1 MTRHGKQGIT
11 AIMSVFIISLNILF
25 AAIPCYTKDENYTN
39 EQLETVM
46 RGIVAWKE
54 QEQGVG
60 DGELFSSDF
69 AKSAASSAGDWY
81 AFAIG
86 RTGIGGDYSAYLAM
100 LKNNTQEL
108 YEKGDLKATDLQRI
122 ALTML
127 ALGGDP
133 RKDITGRDGK
143 SIDLIAECT
152 YDNKELSSQGVN
164 AYIWGLITL
173 DSMRYELADDKKN
186 VRDEFISE
194 ILKKQSEDGG
204 FSLDGKS
211 SDTDITAMA
220 IQSLSAYYNVQENVN
235 DAIDRA
241 INYLSA
247 IQNEDGGFSSW
258 GEANAESTAQ
268 VITAVCSVGIEP
280 DSDSRFIKN
289 GSTPLDGL
297 MKYKLKDGGFA
308 HSEIDGELKSN
319 SMASEQALYALCA
332 LYRNRTGMRGLYDLR
347 ADDENSTGGAV
358 TDIFSGESV
367 SFGLRFSE
375 SDIEKFEQLPIDLT
389 GENYDTVIMLYEK
402 LMQAE
407 NSAEYSDIADRLTE
421 MKKQVTQIKSE
432 VESINAE
439 IAEKLY
445 PFDDITSDDRET
457 VDELVER
464 TGKLSEYDRS
474 QVLGYDDLMR
484 AKAKVDGAIRRVY
497 IGVAVGVLAALCA
510 AVIIARVKKKRRTA
524 KQKQGTDNEEW

>member
-1 MTRHGKQGIT
+1 MTRHGRHGIT

-25 AAIPCYTKDENYTN
+25 AAIPCYAEHENYFN
-39 EQLETVM
+39 EQLEAVM

-54 QEQGVG
+54 HEQGVG
-60 DGELFSSDF
+60 EGELFSSDF

-86 RTGIGGDYSAYLAM
+86 RTGIGGDHSSYLAM

-133 RKDITGRDGK
+133 QKDIKDRDGK
-143 SIDLIAECT
+143 SIDLIAEGT

-173 DSMRYELADDKKN
+173 DSKRYELADDKKN

-220 IQSLSAYYNVQENVN
+220 IQALSAYYNVQENVN

-241 INYLSA
+241 IDHLSST
-247 IQNEDGGFSSW
+247 QNEDGGFSSW

-268 VITAVCSVGIEP
+268 VITAVCSVGIDP

-289 GSTPLDGL
+289 GCTPLDGL

-308 HSEIDGELKSN
+308 HSEIDGEMKSN

-332 LYRNRTGMRGLYDLR
+332 LYRYRTGMRGLYDLR
-347 ADDENSTGGAV
+347 DDENSTAGAV
-358 TDIFSGESV
+358 TDIFSRESV
-367 SFGLRFSE
+367 SDGVRFSE
-375 SDIEKFEQLPIDLT
+375 SDIEKFDQLPQELT
-389 GENYDTVIMLYEK
+389 GENYNTVIMLYEK

-407 NSAEYSDIADRLTE
+407 NSEEYSDIADKLTE
-421 MKKQVTQIKSE
+421 MEKQVTQIKSE

-457 VDELVER
+457 VDKLVER
-464 TGKLSEYDRS
+464 TGKLSEYDCS

-484 AKAKVDGAIRRVY
+484 AKAKVDGDIRKVY

-510 AVIIARVKKKRRTA
+510 VVIVARVKKKRRSA
-524 KQKQGTDNEEW
+524 KQKQAFDNEEW